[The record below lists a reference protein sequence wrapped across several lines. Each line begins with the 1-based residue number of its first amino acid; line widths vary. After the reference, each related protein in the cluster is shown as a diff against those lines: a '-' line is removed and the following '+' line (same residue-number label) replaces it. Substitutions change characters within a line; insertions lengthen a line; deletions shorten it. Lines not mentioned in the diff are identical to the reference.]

1 MGRRLLALQLLGAM
15 VLQLAVAMAQQQV
28 ATELQLLVMAQQQ
41 AVATALPAAA
51 MAMWQAVGT
60 GSSSSSSSMP
70 HLLLLGMVL
79 LPLAG
84 MGQQLGATSNRPAM
98 ATGSSNS
105 NPHSK
110 CTSQSGLLS
119 PRR

>member
-1 MGRRLLALQLLGAM
+1 M
-15 VLQLAVAMAQQQV
+15 
-28 ATELQLLVMAQQQ
+28 ATELQLLAMAQQQ
-41 AVATALPAAA
+41 AVATALLAAA

-60 GSSSSSSSMP
+60 GSSSSSSMP

-84 MGQQLGATSNRPAM
+84 MGQQLEATSNRPAM

-105 NPHSK
+105 NPHSR